1 MEQKVSYLG
10 YTISKEGTHT
20 DPKKIEKILSWPT
33 PTTLEDLRSFL
44 GLCGYYR
51 RYIKNYASI
60 ANPLENLCKG
70 IWNKKAKANIESSI
84 EFKPEH
90 DEAFKKLKDALTTAP
105 ILSFPNDEGT
115 FILDTDA
122 SHEAI
127 GSVLS
132 QVQNGKERVLS
143 YGSKKLSQ
151 TQKKYCITRKEL
163 YAVYYFVNH
172 FKHYLLG
179 RKFIVRTDH
188 RALCWMLN
196 WRDPNTS
203 QYCSWK
209 ENLEIYDMDVQF
221 RPGIQHLN
229 ADALSRLPSCE
240 QCEIKHLDPKKKRNV
255 KIIPGPRNN
264 ELYCRRMIS
273 YEVELKQEDDENL
286 KTIIT
291 LLKKGKLNEPE
302 PTQIKKLNSEGKLL
316 WRLRS
321 NLRFRGDL
329 LHFVDHNGNYR
340 LLVPSK
346 DRNELV
352 KMVHERFAHVGIRKS
367 LRLLADSYYW
377 PNMDFEVRM
386 AIGSCKECLERK
398 SLPTKPHL
406 QGNLHTGYPFEKIS
420 VDVTGPLPA
429 SRDGK
434 RYLLGII
441 DNFSRYPVLVPL
453 RSATAISIAKVIYTR
468 WISIFGV
475 PQVIHSDR
483 GTEFE
488 NSLILELC
496 QLLGVRK
503 SRSSPYYPKGD
514 SMIERLFRNTKDM
527 IYTTAKSTGKE
538 WVDVI
543 PTVEMALRSCVHE
556 ITKLTPYEV
565 LFGMKMT
572 TPFSRIGKR
581 EQKCTNEYVRKL
593 QNEIHA
599 IQTKVRK
606 SQRFYE
612 SEEEV
617 AFKVGDKVY
626 AKILPKQKGI
636 DKPRY
641 EGPYVITRIKGN
653 WCYVL
658 KHCITGSITERNY
671 YHLKTCRIP
680 CPLESKTTRIKTRQT
695 SIQTGTDASIKEHPS
710 NITVSIRR
718 YPRRERY
725 APKRY
730 GLQAI

>member
-1 MEQKVSYLG
+1 M
-10 YTISKEGTHT
+10 
-20 DPKKIEKILSWPT
+20 
-33 PTTLEDLRSFL
+33 
-44 GLCGYYR
+44 
-51 RYIKNYASI
+51 
-60 ANPLENLCKG
+60 
-70 IWNKKAKANIESSI
+70 
-84 EFKPEH
+84 
-90 DEAFKKLKDALTTAP
+90 
-105 ILSFPNDEGT
+105 
-115 FILDTDA
+115 DTDA

-626 AKILPKQKGI
+626 AKILPKQKSI
-636 DKPRY
+636 DKSRY

-710 NITVSIRR
+710 NITLSIRR